1 MRSKFPVAVHI
12 FFLRDTKILLL
23 RRFNTG
29 YEDGNYS
36 VVAGHVDMGESVI
49 QAVIREVAE
58 EVGVT
63 LDRKD
68 LQIVHVMHRKAENER
83 IDFFVEVRQW
93 TGEITNQEPHKCDEL
108 SWHPITNLPSN
119 TIPYV
124 RHAIACFQNRLY
136 YSEFGWE
143 SPTSP

>member
-1 MRSKFPVAVHI
+1 MRQKFPVAVHL
-12 FFLRDTKILLL
+12 FFLRDEHILLL

-36 VVAGHVDMGESVI
+36 VVAGHVEAGETVT
-49 QAVIREVAE
+49 QAVVREAAE

-63 LDRKD
+63 LAPQDI
-68 LQIVHVMHRKAENER
+68 QVVHVMNRKSEDER
-83 IDFFVEVRQW
+83 IDFFVLVPRW
-93 TGEITNQEPHKCDEL
+93 SGDITNTEPHKCDQL
-108 SWHPITNLPSN
+108 AWFPLASLPPN

-124 RHAIACFQNRLY
+124 RAALERYQAGGY

-143 SPTSP
+143 